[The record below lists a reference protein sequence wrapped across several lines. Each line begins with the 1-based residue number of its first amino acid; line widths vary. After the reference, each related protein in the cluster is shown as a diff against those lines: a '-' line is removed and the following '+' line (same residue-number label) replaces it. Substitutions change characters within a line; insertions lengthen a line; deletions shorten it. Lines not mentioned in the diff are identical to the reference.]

1 MSFYFNAIFSAA
13 AIFESKN
20 AFKSLITA
28 MGKRR
33 GGKKSEKARLGT
45 AEPEAEHSG
54 SEEEPQDEPPTPSPY
69 VRLSETE
76 VQTDI
81 NKITITQVV
90 KETQTDLTPLSM
102 YHIKEA
108 AKVIRNVAADA
119 MAEDFSDAE
128 TQTEDI
134 YLSTTTRT
142 LTGFEPQNEQDGVVI
157 SLAALEN
164 KQIKIQC
171 AACEAHTALDVKI
184 CLALCATIP
193 CQRCGHPIMAPF

>member
-1 MSFYFNAIFSAA
+1 
-13 AIFESKN
+13 
-20 AFKSLITA
+20 

-69 VRLSETE
+69 IRLLDTE
-76 VQTDI
+76 VQTNI
-81 NKITITQVV
+81 NTIT
-90 KETQTDLTPLSM
+90 SM
-102 YHIKEA
+102 TIEYT
-108 AKVIRNVAADA
+108 VADA
-119 MAEDFSDAE
+119 Q
-128 TQTEDI
+128 TQTENI
-134 YLSTTTRT
+134 YLSTTPRT

-184 CLALCATIP
+184 CLGIIQALP

>member
-1 MSFYFNAIFSAA
+1 
-13 AIFESKN
+13 
-20 AFKSLITA
+20 

-76 VQTDI
+76 VQTD
-81 NKITITQVV
+81 
-90 KETQTDLTPLSM
+90 LTPLSLQ
-102 YHIKEA
+102 HLKEA
-108 AKVIRNVAADA
+108 AKVLLLHDVI
-119 MAEDFSDAE
+119 AEDFSDAE
-128 TQTEDI
+128 TQTENI
-134 YLSTTTRT
+134 YQSTTTRT

-164 KQIKIQC
+164 KQI
-171 AACEAHTALDVKI
+171 
-184 CLALCATIP
+184 
-193 CQRCGHPIMAPF
+193 